1 MPKWKFPASLKEPYH
16 TVDREVSPAMWRWIL
31 FWNTVSYLSLLVVTL
46 WVFSGKPLRWPEP
59 VMSVPLTGFQLVLG
73 LFGSL
78 LWGLWYWHFVV
89 RYDRWEQKIQI
100 KAISFVFAILLA
112 FGLSWLH
119 PAYFFLL
126 FNLFGVAFG
135 VLPALYSVPVI
146 VLMGVMMLLRL
157 ILPIGLSWSSL
168 NEVVWIVFYVLGAIV
183 LGLWLRASV
192 NQAAEQQRVVDELE
206 FTQGE
211 LARQQR
217 ESGMLAERQRLAGAI
232 HDTLAQD
239 LTSIVMHLE
248 AAEQALQQDPDL
260 AHTHLVT
267 ARSAAREGLAEARRF
282 VWALQPQVTEREPL
296 PDALQ
301 RIMQSWQEE
310 TGIQTRFG
318 VEGELLPL
326 MPPVEVTILRA
337 AQEALANINKHA
349 NAEQVTM
356 TLTFMTDEVWLDVQ
370 DDGIG
375 FDTLRLSSPDMLRS
389 GGYGLYSLR
398 ERAREMGGQ
407 LVVESEP
414 GQGTTLVLQLPVFLS
429 EPDLNILPTE

>member
-1 MPKWKFPASLKEPYH
+1 
-16 TVDREVSPAMWRWIL
+16 
-31 FWNTVSYLSLLVVTL
+31 
-46 WVFSGKPLRWPEP
+46 
-59 VMSVPLTGFQLVLG
+59 
-73 LFGSL
+73 
-78 LWGLWYWHFVV
+78 
-89 RYDRWEQKIQI
+89 
-100 KAISFVFAILLA
+100 
-112 FGLSWLH
+112 
-119 PAYFFLL
+119 
-126 FNLFGVAFG
+126 
-135 VLPALYSVPVI
+135 
-146 VLMGVMMLLRL
+146 
-157 ILPIGLSWSSL
+157 
-168 NEVVWIVFYVLGAIV
+168 
-183 LGLWLRASV
+183 
-192 NQAAEQQRVVDELE
+192 
-206 FTQGE
+206 
-211 LARQQR
+211 
-217 ESGMLAERQRLAGAI
+217 
-232 HDTLAQD
+232 
-239 LTSIVMHLE
+239 
-248 AAEQALQQDPDL
+248 
-260 AHTHLVT
+260 
-267 ARSAAREGLAEARRF
+267 

-326 MPPVEVTILRA
+326 MPSVEVTILRA